1 MKEIKYDDSVFFEQ
15 YSHMPR
21 SEQGLSAA
29 GEWPALKA
37 LLPELAGK
45 RVLDLGCGFGWH
57 CRYAAEHGA
66 ARVLGTALSQRM
78 LERARAHRDS
88 HTYVAEN
95 MEQLKEAFSQAL
107 KVDGPSWIDCDISQE
122 DLVLPM
128 IQNGDTVDNI
138 IYE

>member
-1 MKEIKYDDSVFFEQ
+1 MEAFGG
-15 YSHMPR
+15 R
-21 SEQGLSAA
+21 
-29 GEWPALKA
+29 
-37 LLPELAGK
+37 
-45 RVLDLGCGFGWH
+45 GF
-57 CRYAAEHGA
+57 R
-66 ARVLGTALSQRM
+66 
-78 LERARAHRDS
+78 
-88 HTYVAEN
+88 AEN